1 MEIHA
6 PRVGGDPWPRPPRP
20 AYKHFNPRPPCGGR
34 PLSTPD
40 RWRCWHFNPRP
51 PCGGRLAQ
59 ARLIQELEVF
69 QSTPPVWGATRAGRT
84 AHRLF
89 CISIHA
95 PRVGG
100 DLLNQD
106 KTLHKSHFNPRPPC
120 GGRRYPYS
128 YLDHDGDIS
137 IHAPRVGGDVKSSES
152 VLRRFG
158 ISIHAPRVG
167 GDCGAFALVGKVSI
181 SIHAPRVGGDNC

>member
-1 MEIHA
+1 MDFLAVLSICERLYKVEIHA

-120 GGRRYPYS
+120 GGRPFVCHFATLKFIFQS
-128 YLDHDGDIS
+128 T
-137 IHAPRVGGDVKSSES
+137 PPVW
-152 VLRRFG
+152 
-158 ISIHAPRVG
+158 
-167 GDCGAFALVGKVSI
+167 GATRGV
-181 SIHAPRVGGDNC
+181 

>member
-1 MEIHA
+1 MWGATYVTMGYHLNQI
-6 PRVGGDPWPRPPRP
+6 
-20 AYKHFNPRPPCGGR
+20 KFQ
-34 PLSTPD
+34 STPPV
-40 RWRCWHFNPRP
+40 WGAT
-51 PCGGRLAQ
+51 GGSPKTGENDV
-59 ARLIQELEVF
+59 IF